1 MDVKET
7 KISGIQS
14 SNPDDSLE
22 SRNEN
27 IIDLCNAFWKERKNN
42 LGLKGNS
49 SIERPNA
56 ARRKRLASLSAGHAS
71 ELAELPD
78 LLETNPSVEV
88 QCLAGTEWKS
98 NCHSCR
104 CLANGIAECSKEELC
119 DTSITADPIP
129 CKPHTVF
136 SRDCSSCIC
145 LPNGKAQCT
154 PGVCNRSN
162 IPKRSELLSGKECS
176 PGSKWSSQCNECH
189 CNSEGYSS
197 CTEMKCPGQENEAT
211 LRCAPDSVWMN
222 ECNTCWCTT
231 DGRATCTRMGCMG
244 SPAIDFNV
252 KATEEPIITK
262 DYEIEY
268 ILIDDPRNHLKRSVC
283 KPNSEFQMDC
293 NPCQCAADGQS
304 FSCTRNECMEKDDDF
319 INKDVEVFMKDEGV
333 DHIEKH
339 SEVVCKPRVIFH
351 IGCNTCHCN
360 FDGSD
365 FSCTNKPCPLP
376 KDVEIFHELKILR
389 SKVNKENSTKAVICS
404 ANRMFIKDCNT
415 CWCNEDG
422 TSYFCTRKVCV
433 LEVSDENAELSENAR
448 VIKQKCRPDE
458 VFEMDC
464 NMCRCNPDGQSYS
477 CTRRACYPDDVPDD
491 VQKSDSIAEKNDSIS
506 SRKRRAVQQEPPKAC
521 QPGQEFRIDCNKC
534 LCNNEGHDFS
544 CTRIDCALLNSN
556 NNGGVRTKRETTEE
570 ISTNCSAGAAFQRAC
585 NVCLCGAD
593 GQRATCTTHDCD
605 QVKTSD
611 GLNAPESDPNFRCNP
626 GEQFKRECNDCT
638 CSADGKSVF
647 CTLRY
652 CSVYTP

>member
-1 MDVKET
+1 MQWLLA
-7 KISGIQS
+7 G
-14 SNPDDSLE
+14 L
-22 SRNEN
+22 
-27 IIDLCNAFWKERKNN
+27 LCWAT
-42 LGLKGNS
+42 
-49 SIERPNA
+49 
-56 ARRKRLASLSAGHAS
+56 LAIGS
-71 ELAELPD
+71 ELPD

-104 CLANGIAECSKEELC
+104 CLSSGIAECFKEELC

-154 PGVCNRSN
+154 QAVCNRSN
-162 IPKRSELLSGKECS
+162 IPKKSELLSGKECS

-189 CNSEGYSS
+189 CTSEGYAS
-197 CTEMKCPGQENEAT
+197 CTEMKCPGQENEAM
-211 LRCAPDSVWMN
+211 LRCAPDTVWMN

-231 DGRATCTRMGCMG
+231 DGRAMCTRMGCMVL
-244 SPAIDFNV
+244 PAIDFKEN
-252 KATEEPIITK
+252 ATEEPIISK
-262 DYEIEY
+262 
-268 ILIDDPRNHLKRSVC
+268 V
-283 KPNSEFQMDC
+283 
-293 NPCQCAADGQS
+293 
-304 FSCTRNECMEKDDDF
+304 
-319 INKDVEVFMKDEGV
+319 
-333 DHIEKH
+333 
-339 SEVVCKPRVIFH
+339 
-351 IGCNTCHCN
+351 
-360 FDGSD
+360 
-365 FSCTNKPCPLP
+365 
-376 KDVEIFHELKILR
+376 LR
-389 SKVNKENSTKAVICS
+389 SDVKKENSTKAIICS

-433 LEVSDENAELSENAR
+433 MEVPDEITEELSEKA
-448 VIKQKCRPDE
+448 
-458 VFEMDC
+458 
-464 NMCRCNPDGQSYS
+464 
-477 CTRRACYPDDVPDD
+477 
-491 VQKSDSIAEKNDSIS
+491 DSIVEKKDKVS
-506 SRKRRAVQQEPPKAC
+506 SRKRRAPPQEPPKAC

-544 CTRIDCALLNSN
+544 CTRIDCAMLNSN
-556 NNGGVRTKRETTEE
+556 NNGGVRKKRETTEE
-570 ISTNCSAGAAFQRAC
+570 ITTNCSAGAAFQRAC

>member
-1 MDVKET
+1 MQWLLA
-7 KISGIQS
+7 G
-14 SNPDDSLE
+14 L
-22 SRNEN
+22 
-27 IIDLCNAFWKERKNN
+27 LCWAT
-42 LGLKGNS
+42 
-49 SIERPNA
+49 
-56 ARRKRLASLSAGHAS
+56 LAIGS
-71 ELAELPD
+71 ELPD

-104 CLANGIAECSKEELC
+104 CLSSGIAECFKEELC

-154 PGVCNRSN
+154 QAVCNRSN
-162 IPKRSELLSGKECS
+162 IPKKSELLSGKECS

-189 CNSEGYSS
+189 CTSEGYAS
-197 CTEMKCPGQENEAT
+197 CTEMKCPGQENEAM
-211 LRCAPDSVWMN
+211 LRCAPDTVWMN

-231 DGRATCTRMGCMG
+231 DGRAMCTRMGCMVL
-244 SPAIDFNV
+244 PAIDFKEN
-252 KATEEPIITK
+252 ATEEPIISK
-262 DYEIEY
+262 
-268 ILIDDPRNHLKRSVC
+268 V
-283 KPNSEFQMDC
+283 
-293 NPCQCAADGQS
+293 
-304 FSCTRNECMEKDDDF
+304 
-319 INKDVEVFMKDEGV
+319 
-333 DHIEKH
+333 
-339 SEVVCKPRVIFH
+339 
-351 IGCNTCHCN
+351 
-360 FDGSD
+360 
-365 FSCTNKPCPLP
+365 
-376 KDVEIFHELKILR
+376 LR
-389 SKVNKENSTKAVICS
+389 SDVKKENSTKAIICS

-433 LEVSDENAELSENAR
+433 MEVPDEITEELSENAR

-477 CTRRACYPDDVPDD
+477 CTRRACYPDDD
-491 VQKSDSIAEKNDSIS
+491 VQKADSIVEKKDKVS
-506 SRKRRAVQQEPPKAC
+506 SRKRRAPPQEPPKAC

-544 CTRIDCALLNSN
+544 CTRIDCAMLNSN
-556 NNGGVRTKRETTEE
+556 NNGGVRKKRETTEE
-570 ISTNCSAGAAFQRAC
+570 ITTNCSAGAAFQRAC